1 MMTPSER
8 RFYSDLAKRFG
19 LTAYQLDLLFRFKR
33 GDNISGNNSGPV
45 LDRKGYTA
53 LGGPSGYDRKITEV
67 GLSVC
72 ASARAA
78 GY

>member
-1 MMTPSER
+1 MTER
-8 RFYSDLAKRFG
+8 KFYTELAKRFG

-33 GDNISGNNSGPV
+33 GDHISGDNSGPV

-53 LGGPSGYDRKITEV
+53 LNRPNGCGYDRGITDA
-67 GLSVC
+67 GLQVC
-72 ASARAA
+72 KSAREL